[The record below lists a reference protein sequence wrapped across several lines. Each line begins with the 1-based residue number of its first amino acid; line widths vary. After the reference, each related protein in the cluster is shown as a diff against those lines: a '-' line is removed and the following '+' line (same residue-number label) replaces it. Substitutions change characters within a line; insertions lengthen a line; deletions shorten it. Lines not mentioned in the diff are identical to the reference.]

1 MKKKTM
7 KIKQMYLTNKEIEE
21 ISREAKDK
29 DISFA
34 EMLRRAIDFY
44 LDNKRDISSNKS

>member
-7 KIKQMYLTNKEIEE
+7 KIKQMYLTNKEIED
-21 ISREAKDK
+21 ISKEAEEK

-44 LDNKRDISSNKS
+44 LDSKGDRK